1 VEMSLDQQVA
11 APQRHPYQR
20 VSKPFRL
27 VVDFTLSL
35 SSMIEAVGY
44 EWVNGNI
51 IPAYFPIDGRGL
63 VEYEAC
69 YFGFEE
75 KTLPTK
81 ARDWI
86 EEEGACDDWVAAHL
100 AHVLAD
106 AASPSVVTH
115 ANAIVGLSSI
125 GTIGGTR
132 FLVHSQV
139 GSTKPVLKIEE
150 EALPF
155 MAHTCCLA
163 VRYPRAL

>member
-35 SSMIEAVGY
+35 SSMIESVGY

-51 IPAYFPIDGRGL
+51 TPAYFPVDGRGL
-63 VEYEAC
+63 VVYEAC
-69 YFGFEE
+69 YFGPKE
-75 KTLPTK
+75 KTLPTE
-81 ARDWI
+81 ARIWI
-86 EEEGACDDWVAAHL
+86 EEEAHCNDWVAAHL

-106 AASPSVVTH
+106 AALPSAVAHT
-115 ANAIVGLSSI
+115 NAVVGLGSV
-125 GTIGGTR
+125 GTIGGVR
-132 FLVHSQV
+132 YLVHSQV
-139 GSTKPVLKIEE
+139 GSAKPVLKIEE

-155 MAHTCCLA
+155 MAHVCCLA